1 MIKKGQSKEL
11 QNLLEKELEK
21 IMSLFKNKPVYYRT
35 FDARTDEY
43 RNLKGGETEPKEDNP
58 MLGWHGIR
66 RDLDEPEM
74 LKTQFRAIRSLI
86 KKGYTNIGI
95 MIPFTQNVK
104 EYIEAKK
111 LAEFVGLRPHKDC
124 FFGIMVETPGCSL
137 TIEEYIDAKI
147 DFVSFGTNDL
157 TQLTLGLDRNN
168 DKIQKWFSELHP
180 AILKQIAHVI
190 SYCKPAGVRTS
201 ICGQAGSN
209 PEMVKQLV
217 RIGIDSISANIDAVE
232 KIRETVYLTEKDMLL
247 EQIKA
252 KNLTKRAKL

>member
-1 MIKKGQSKEL
+1 MVPFVIRTEEVKKAKA
-11 QNLLEKELEK
+11 
-21 IMSLFKNKPVYYRT
+21 IMRT
-35 FDARTDEY
+35 
-43 RNLKGGETEPKEDNP
+43 
-58 MLGWHGIR
+58 
-66 RDLDEPEM
+66 
-74 LKTQFRAIRSLI
+74 
-86 KKGYTNIGI
+86 
-95 MIPFTQNVK
+95 
-104 EYIEAKK
+104 
-111 LAEFVGLRPHKDC
+111 VGLEPCREID
-124 FFGIMVETPGCSL
+124 FGIMVETPAACW
-137 TIEEYIDAKI
+137 IIDELCREGI
-147 DFVSFGTNDL
+147 SFVSFGTNDL